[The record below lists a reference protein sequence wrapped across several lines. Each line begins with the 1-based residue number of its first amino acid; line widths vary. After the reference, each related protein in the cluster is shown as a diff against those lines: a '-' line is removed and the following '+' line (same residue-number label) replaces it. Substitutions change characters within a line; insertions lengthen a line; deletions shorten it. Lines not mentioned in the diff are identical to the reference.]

1 MPTDGTLL
9 LEHMP
14 NGKQY
19 LVTAL
24 SVFFSFGSV
33 VSAVVGVVVIPSRSC
48 PPAPESCDV
57 AVQNMGWKY
66 LLVAL
71 GLLVSNY
78 TYGAKYDCIDAS
90 GCRATDSGDVHR
102 SNCVLPAL

>member
-24 SVFFSFGSV
+24 SVFFSFGAV
-33 VSAVVGVVVIPSRSC
+33 FAAVVGLVVIPSRSC
-48 PPAPESCDV
+48 PPAPATCDV
-57 AVQNMGWKY
+57 GSQNVGWKY
-66 LLVAL
+66 LLVVL
-71 GLLVSNY
+71 GLVVS
-78 TYGAKYDCIDAS
+78 A
-90 GCRATDSGDVHR
+90 RARLSYFV
-102 SNCVLPAL
+102 